1 MTVEHPH
8 FQFGV
13 VNSFAAEYP
22 FQKFLL
28 MVIRVSYKFIPIF
41 YWDRLTLILLAFIM
55 NGQDSAHIRG
65 WCLAISEGFDPF
77 LTQFASGSAGELFYL
92 FVPIDRTERARLLVD
107 PIEAPRRLRGR

>member
-1 MTVEHPH
+1 
-8 FQFGV
+8 
-13 VNSFAAEYP
+13 
-22 FQKFLL
+22 